1 MLSRYQKSDGS
12 APHNVMPISNN
23 AQSGG
28 VNPNSLPWFNMRA
41 IIADAR
47 RLSWTPKVSPP

>member
-1 MLSRYQKSDGS
+1 MLSYQKSDGS